1 MSKSNQSTKIRLRF
15 APVGDVQG
23 SSTNPHLDIKKAHT
37 LLLCSRFFQVK
48 RTRLNSRCCT
58 QTNSIIWLFL
68 TTKSIYSKPLRTLQS
83 PTGARVYLV
92 KRHKNKFAETI
103 SRSCIFQALWSTIS
117 NSCCE
122 LRMPFFWL
130 QGKSNI
136 FHCTIVTW
144 KSRFSIQWFPK

>member
-15 APVGDVQG
+15 APVWDVQG
-23 SSTNPHLDIKKAHT
+23 SSTNPHLDIEKADT
-37 LLLCSRFFQVK
+37 LLLCSPFFQVK